1 MGLDRVAL
9 GRLNPSQKPIL
20 NSTDFPFGGIQM
32 RILSRAI
39 PLLALTAVA
48 AANSVHAQSANL
60 KSDDVAQVRDNR
72 FKWFFGAQAGAMMF
86 ETPRQTMTGVPAF
99 GAHIAVVNRRGG
111 LMLGVDEGFGSGD
124 STSFVDEGSGG
135 IRRPAS
141 FDRLRR
147 YSFNLTGYPVRGKL
161 EPYLGVGFGLLQV
174 INPQLGG
181 VFTSPTQAAAS
192 ADEADQ
198 KSATGFL
205 SFLAGVQFRVGRYS
219 AFGQYQISSSP
230 SAGNL
235 LRGSGHLLMG
245 GLRFL
250 LGSSKEG
257 VKGGGY

>member
-1 MGLDRVAL
+1 
-9 GRLNPSQKPIL
+9 
-20 NSTDFPFGGIQM
+20 M

-48 AANSVHAQSANL
+48 AANSVQAQAASSKSA
-60 KSDDVAQVRDNR
+60 DVAQIRDNR
-72 FKWFFGAQAGAMMF
+72 FKWFFGAQAGAMVF
-86 ETPRQTMTGVPAF
+86 ETSAQSQTGVPAF

-111 LMLGVDEGFGSGD
+111 LMLGVDEAFGSGE
-124 STSFVDEGSGG
+124 SASFVDAGAGG
-135 IRRPAS
+135 INRPVT

-147 YSFNLTGYPVRGKL
+147 YSFNMTGYPVRGKL
-161 EPYLGVGFGLLQV
+161 EPYLGVGFGMLQV

-181 VFTSPTQAAAS
+181 VFTSPTQAALS

-198 KSATGFL
+198 RSATGFM
-205 SFLAGVQFRVGRYS
+205 SFLAGVQFRVGRYA

-235 LRGSGHLLMG
+235 LRGSGHLIMG
-245 GLRFL
+245 GLRFS
-250 LGSSKEG
+250 LGSAREG